1 MEPNERRKAIGKN
14 LQRLRKEAGFRSAKS
29 FAESVGLNPGTYTSY
44 EQGERSFTY
53 ETAWDMAD
61 ALHCTLD
68 ELGGRSFDA
77 RKFSDPRQE
86 KMNRAYESL
95 SDPEK
100 ETMSKVVQSYAR
112 DNSRRIEKDGTEDVP
127 SQSVMGA

>member
-29 FAESVGLNPGTYTSY
+29 FAESAGLNPGTYTSY

-86 KMNRAYESL
+86 KMNRAFDSL
-95 SDPEK
+95 SDA
-100 ETMSKVVQSYAR
+100 SKTEISNVAQSYAL
-112 DNSRRIEKDGTEDVP
+112 DPSRRIEKNKSEDV
-127 SQSVMGA
+127 SAEEAMG